1 MEGGGRGDN
10 RGRLEGVRNWPA
22 LGTAAVPRAFA
33 LGWLHPLPRPRPPC
47 QYFPVRPCPQRTP
60 KNTHQKKKKKLPDS
74 SQDDIGYA
82 DDAAAEAANPL
93 ASEDEDDEDEDG
105 FDDPDESGYA
115 TATASLGD
123 AASTDL
129 DVLEVRQ
136 AEGKKKKKRDPYLA
150 HPLT

>member
-1 MEGGGRGDN
+1 MASARHGGCPPCFCV
-10 RGRLEGVRNWPA
+10 GV
-22 LGTAAVPRAFA
+22 AVPSSTAPPT
-33 LGWLHPLPRPRPPC
+33 LSILSCPPLPSTD
-47 QYFPVRPCPQRTP
+47 PQKYSP
-60 KNTHQKKKKKLPDS
+60 KKKKKLPDS

-136 AEGKKKKKRDPYLA
+136 AEGKKKKKK
-150 HPLT
+150 T